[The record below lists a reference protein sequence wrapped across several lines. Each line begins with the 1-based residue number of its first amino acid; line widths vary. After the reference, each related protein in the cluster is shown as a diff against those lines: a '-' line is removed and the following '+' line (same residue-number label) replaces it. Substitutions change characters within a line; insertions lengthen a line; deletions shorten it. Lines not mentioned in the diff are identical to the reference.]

1 MQADPPKGDAVR
13 MTLNVDKCKQ
23 MIIMLHECS
32 GIGWHTVQ
40 KAVDRKAWESVDGE
54 SVADWMAIGF
64 GRPQAMAAARRWNE
78 PYDWPGAPY
87 LKAQELGAAVI
98 TPYDEEYPEELRRIP
113 QPPWVLYALG
123 RVELMKRPSIAIV
136 GTRNPSAYGRHTAL
150 ALSEELSGRGLTI
163 VSGLAR
169 GIDGK
174 AHEAALRG
182 FGSTI
187 AVLASP
193 VDHCYPP
200 ENRSLYQQIIR
211 EGLILSES
219 PVGSPL
225 HPGMFP
231 LRNRII
237 AGLSLG
243 TIVVEA
249 AKGSGSLITADQ
261 ALEMGRDVFAV
272 PGPISSLKSEGPNSL
287 IREGA
292 KLVSSADHILE
303 EYGWL
308 EKKLAALAKPKPT
321 VAVAASMNAEEQ
333 KVIDLLRDRPLT
345 INELHQLTMIPFGHL
360 SALLINLC
368 IKRKIE
374 QQPGA
379 VYIAL

>member
-1 MQADPPKGDAVR
+1 

-23 MIIMLHECS
+23 MVIMLHECS

-40 KAVDRKAWESVDGE
+40 KAVAHKAWESLDGK
-54 SVADWMAIGF
+54 SAFDWTAIGF
-64 GRPQAMAAARRWNE
+64 GRAQAEAAARRWQD
-78 PYDWPGAPY
+78 PFDWPESPY
-87 LKAQELGAAVI
+87 LRAQALGAAVI
-98 TPYDEEYPEELRRIP
+98 TPYDEAYPEELRRIP

-123 RVELMKRPSIAIV
+123 NVELLKRPSIAIV

-150 ALSEELSGRGLTI
+150 ALSEELSRRGLTV

-169 GIDGK
+169 GIDSK

-182 FGSTI
+182 HGSTI

-193 VDHCYPP
+193 VDLCYPP
-200 ENRSLYQQIIR
+200 ENRSLYQEIIR

-272 PGPISSLKSEGPNSL
+272 PGPISSPKSEGPNSL

-303 EYGWL
+303 EYSWL
-308 EKKLAALAKPKPT
+308 EEKLAALTKPKQAA
-321 VAVAASMNAEEQ
+321 VAAASMNAEEQ
-333 KVIDLLRDRPLT
+333 KIIDLLRDRPLT

>member
-1 MQADPPKGDAVR
+1 MQADLPRGEAAR

-23 MIIMLHECS
+23 MVIMLHECS

-40 KAVDRKAWESVDGE
+40 KAVAHKAWENVDGKSE
-54 SVADWMAIGF
+54 ADWMAIGF
-64 GRPQAMAAARRWNE
+64 GRAQAEAAARRWNE
-78 PYDWPGAPY
+78 PYDWPESPY
-87 LKAQELGAAVI
+87 LRAQKLGAAVI
-98 TPYDEEYPEELRRIP
+98 TPYDEEYPEELHRIP

-123 RVELMKRPSIAIV
+123 KVELLKRPSIAIV

-150 ALSEELSGRGLTI
+150 SLSEELSRRGLTV

-169 GIDGK
+169 GIDSK

-182 FGSTI
+182 HGSTI

-200 ENRSLYQQIIR
+200 ENRSLYQQIVR

-219 PVGSPL
+219 PVGSSL

-231 LRNRII
+231 LRNRVI

-272 PGPISSLKSEGPNSL
+272 PGPISSPKSEGPNSL

-303 EYGWL
+303 EYSWL
-308 EKKLAALAKPKPT
+308 EGKLAALTKPKPAS
-321 VAVAASMNAEEQ
+321 AVAASMSAEEQ
-333 KVIDLLRDRPLT
+333 KIIDLLRDRPLT

>member
-1 MQADPPKGDAVR
+1 

-23 MIIMLHECS
+23 MVIMLHECS

-40 KAVDRKAWESVDGE
+40 KAVAHKAWEFLDGTSAAE
-54 SVADWMAIGF
+54 WLAIGF
-64 GRPQAMAAARRWNE
+64 GRAQAETAARRWSE
-78 PYDWPGAPY
+78 PFDKADMPY
-87 LKAQELGAAVI
+87 FRAMKLGASVL
-98 TPYDEEYPEELRRIP
+98 TPYDNEYPEYLRRIP

-123 RVELMKRPSIAIV
+123 RLELLGRPSIAMV
-136 GTRNPSAYGRHTAL
+136 GTRNPSAYGRHTAFS
-150 ALSEELSGRGLTI
+150 LSEQLSVQGLTV

-169 GIDGK
+169 GIDSK

-182 FGSTI
+182 LGSTI
-187 AVLASP
+187 AVLASA
-193 VDHCYPP
+193 VDNCYPA
-200 ENRSLYQQIIR
+200 ENRSLYQHII
-211 EGLILSES
+211 EQGLVVSET
-219 PVGSPL
+219 PIGSPL

-261 ALEMGRDVFAV
+261 ALEMGRDVFAI
-272 PGPISSLKSEGPNSL
+272 PGPISSPKSDGPNSL

-292 KLVSSADHILE
+292 KLVSSAAHILE
-303 EYGWL
+303 EYSWL
-308 EKKLAALAKPKPT
+308 QEELRNLITAKKTFAEM
-321 VAVAASMNAEEQ
+321 ASMTPEEQ
-333 KVIDLLRDRPLT
+333 KIIDLLRDRPLT

-368 IKRKIE
+368 IKRTIE

>member
-1 MQADPPKGDAVR
+1 

-23 MIIMLHECS
+23 MVIMLHECS

-40 KAVDRKAWESVDGE
+40 KAVAHKAWESLEGTNE
-54 SVADWMAIGF
+54 ADWLAIGF
-64 GRPQAMAAARRWNE
+64 GRAQAETAAKRWSE
-78 PYDWPGAPY
+78 PFDWSHAPY
-87 LKAQELGAAVI
+87 IRAQELGAAVL
-98 TPYDEEYPEELRRIP
+98 TPYDEEYPDDLRRIP

-123 RVELMKRPSIAIV
+123 RLELLKRPSIAMV

-150 ALSEELSGRGLTI
+150 SLSEQLSQQGLTV

-169 GIDGK
+169 GIDSK

-182 FGSTI
+182 EGSTI

-193 VDHCYPP
+193 VDHCYPA

-211 EGLILSES
+211 EALILSES

-237 AGLSLG
+237 AGVSLG

-261 ALEMGRDVFAV
+261 ALEMGRDVFAI
-272 PGPISSLKSEGPNSL
+272 PGPISSPKSEGPNSL

-292 KLVSSADHILE
+292 KLVSSVSHILE
-303 EYGWL
+303 EYSWL
-308 EKKLAALAKPKPT
+308 HEKLAALTAPKLSI
-321 VAVAASMNAEEQ
+321 ARAANLSAEEQ
-333 KVIDLLRDRPLT
+333 RIIDLLRDRPLT

>member
-1 MQADPPKGDAVR
+1 
-13 MTLNVDKCKQ
+13 MTLNMDKCKQ

-40 KAVDRKAWESVDGE
+40 KAVAHKAWETVDGTSE
-54 SVADWMAIGF
+54 ADWLAIGF
-64 GRPQAMAAARRWNE
+64 GRAQAETAARRWGE
-78 PYDWPGAPY
+78 PFDWPDAPY
-87 LKAQELGAAVI
+87 IRALRLGAAVL

-113 QPPWVLYALG
+113 QPPWAIYALG
-123 RVELMKRPSIAIV
+123 RLELLTRPSIAIV

-150 ALSEELSGRGLTI
+150 SLSEELSRQGLTV

-169 GIDGK
+169 GIDSK

-182 FGSTI
+182 DGSTI
-187 AVLASP
+187 AILASP

-200 ENRSLYQQIIR
+200 ENRSLYQQIMR
-211 EGLILSES
+211 EGLIVSEA
-219 PVGSPL
+219 PIGSQL

-237 AGLSLG
+237 AGTTLG
-243 TIVVEA
+243 TLVVEA

-272 PGPISSLKSEGPNSL
+272 PGPISSPKSEGPNSL

-292 KLVSSADHILE
+292 KLVSSASHILE
-303 EYGWL
+303 EYSW
-308 EKKLAALAKPKPT
+308 LAAKLTALRQPKQP
-321 VAVAASMNAEEQ
+321 AAGTLGMSAEEHRI
-333 KVIDLLRDRPLT
+333 IDLLRDRPLT